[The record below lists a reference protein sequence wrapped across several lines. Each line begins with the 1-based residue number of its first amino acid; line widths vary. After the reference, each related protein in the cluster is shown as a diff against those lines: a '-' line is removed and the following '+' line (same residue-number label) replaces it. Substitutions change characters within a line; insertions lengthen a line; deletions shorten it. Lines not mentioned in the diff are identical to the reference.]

1 MTRQSNPVNNSG
13 KKLVVVNPVS
23 GRSSYESKLRYL
35 SDKLSEAG
43 IVFDVFFTDVEKPGE
58 LSKLV
63 TSGNWFNEVYVMGG
77 DGTLNLV
84 VNEIGPGKLP
94 LSIVSNGTGNDSV
107 KSLHGVLDFGK
118 QVEIAIHGKI
128 KQFDL
133 GVCNERYFINGLGI
147 GFDGQVVK
155 EMVERGDKRG
165 SHLDYLLTVLRIVG
179 GFKEKQLKFS
189 LDKMAYERRVL
200 LLTISNGTTFGG
212 GFVINPFAKTDDG
225 LLDVCII
232 NEIKPWKRFWHLPKL
247 KTGAHSAIAEAEFH
261 KAGKIFIEHSDQLV
275 AHLDGEYVG
284 HPPFDISILKN
295 ALSVRVPL

>member
-35 SDKLSEAG
+35 SDKLSETG
-43 IVFDVFFTDVEKPGE
+43 IGFDVFFTDIEKPGD
-58 LSKLV
+58 LSKLI
-63 TSGNWFNEVYVMGG
+63 TSGNWFNEIYVMGG

-94 LSIVSNGTGNDSV
+94 MSIVSNGTGNDSV

-133 GVCNERYFINGLGI
+133 GVCNGRYFINGLGI

-189 LDKMAYERRVL
+189 LDNMAYERRVL

-247 KTGAHSAIAEAEFH
+247 KTGAHTGIAEAEFH

-275 AHLDGEYVG
+275 AHLDGEYLG

-295 ALSVRVPL
+295 ALSVRVPQ